1 MEYINKI
8 KLLLNQLENN
18 KSLDNIDFVSAMN
31 TAIQQLEFHIN
42 KLDVIKISSQSSSQP
57 SSPLYNQ
64 NINTNTNTNININ
77 FNQLEQLGKLTNLH
91 QKE

>member
-18 KSLDNIDFVSAMN
+18 KSLDNINFVSAMN
-31 TAIQQLEFHIN
+31 TTVQQLEYHIN
-42 KLDVIKISSQSSSQP
+42 KLDVIKISSQPSSQP

-64 NINTNTNTNININ
+64 NINTNTNTNTNIN